1 MEDTTFD
8 VEYKHILGIE
18 GPYVDNP
25 NDRGGATRYGI
36 TEAVARAHG
45 YTGAMQDLPILTA
58 RDIYKAEYW
67 DKDNLDNVS
76 AVSTALASKIF
87 DAGVNMGVATPGKF
101 LQRALNVLNL
111 QGQMFAPMAQ
121 DGQIGPGTLACL
133 KKFVSVRAAHG
144 ITVLL
149 RMMNDQ
155 QGVHYMEIC
164 EARPQNDQF
173 IYGWIDNRIQ

>member
-1 MEDTTFD
+1 VDDTAFD
-8 VEYKHILGIE
+8 VEYKRILGIE

-25 NDRGGATRYGI
+25 NDSGGATRYGI
-36 TEAVARAHG
+36 TEGVASAHG

-58 RDIYKAEYW
+58 RDIYKSEYW
-67 DKDNLDNVS
+67 DTNNLDNVS

-87 DAGVNMGVATPGKF
+87 DAGVNMGVKTPGEF

-111 QGQMFAPMAQ
+111 QGQMFAPIAQ
-121 DGQIGPGTLACL
+121 YGQIGPGTLACL
-133 KKFVSVRAAHG
+133 EKFVSVRGDHG
-144 ITVLL
+144 IVVLL
-149 RMMNDQ
+149 RMMNGQ
-155 QGVHYMEIC
+155 QVVRYMEIC